1 MRTQPNPLNAFK
13 WCAVS
18 DPTQV
23 HPGRLSNHQ
32 PTLPWALS
40 GWARLLLP
48 HWPWQRRRECQAQE
62 EGAQRASEGQPF
74 PFMTI
79 SFLHISH
86 GKGEAFA
93 VSLNLAREAAR
104 PWPSLLSP
112 LTGTPLCQAMS
123 L

>member
-1 MRTQPNPLNAFK
+1 MLLSGARSLIPLKFTLAG
-13 WCAVS
+13 CLTTS
-18 DPTQV
+18 P
-23 HPGRLSNHQ
+23 HYPGRSVAG
-32 PTLPWALS
+32 PD
-40 GWARLLLP
+40 
-48 HWPWQRRRECQAQE
+48 WPWQRRRECQAQE